1 MCDLKIF
8 QEPGFGGSGTAFS
21 PCADLPSLSDAPV
34 MGSVKSAPK
43 STAVMGAFC
52 STQYR
57 QPASTSRSFDI
68 ASQIHQYLSCAHFGT
83 FPFGCE
89 GSTGTSTSM
98 SSDYRQSVACWRSR
112 DRCSASDVFT
122 WKGIYVRSLRRA
134 PTLHAC
140 SDAIELSQFF
150 CFLLQEIGFGQD
162 EPTPVFVDNRS
173 AVFTGSQSSLRIRG
187 QEHIVRLTHFIA
199 EAVQFQEVT
208 LNHVPTIDNIAD
220 ILTKSLPAHRISTL
234 RARIGM
240 IDVSTAS
247 AG

>member
-1 MCDLKIF
+1 MCNLKIF

-21 PCADLPSLSDAPV
+21 ACADLPSLSDAPV

-150 CFLLQEIGFGQD
+150 RFLLQEIGFGQD
-162 EPTPVFVDNRS
+162 KPTLLPFSWITAQLCSLVPKALFASVVRS
-173 AVFTGSQSSLRIRG
+173 TSYGSRISSLR
-187 QEHIVRLTHFIA
+187 LCSSKK
-199 EAVQFQEVT
+199 
-208 LNHVPTIDNIAD
+208 L
-220 ILTKSLPAHRISTL
+220 L
-234 RARIGM
+234 
-240 IDVSTAS
+240 
-247 AG
+247 